1 MTDRA
6 RTLPFNGAGRVR
18 VDVESEAV
26 VVTPANGSADPVA
39 KRVAATVVELYPLVP
54 DPRRDVIVT
63 SHSDQAGSSPL
74 DPLIG
79 ALPADEGTAYFLQLS
94 VISQQRTAEVLA
106 EGGEQAEFAF
116 VPVTDGTGDERS
128 GAYHLRL
135 AGSDMFVAYLLEVL
149 G

>member
-6 RTLPFNGAGRVR
+6 RTLSFNGAGRVR
-18 VDVESEAV
+18 VDVQNEAV
-26 VVTPANGSADPVA
+26 VVTPSNGSIDEVA
-39 KRVAATVVELYPLVP
+39 SRVAATVVELYPLVP
-54 DPRRDVIVT
+54 DPRRDVVVT

-79 ALPADEGTAYFLQLS
+79 ALPADEGTTYFLQLS
-94 VISQQRTAEVLA
+94 VISQERTAEVLA
-106 EGGEQAEFAF
+106 EGGEQADFAF
-116 VPVTDGTGDERS
+116 FPVTDGTGDERS
-128 GAYHLRL
+128 AAFHLRL